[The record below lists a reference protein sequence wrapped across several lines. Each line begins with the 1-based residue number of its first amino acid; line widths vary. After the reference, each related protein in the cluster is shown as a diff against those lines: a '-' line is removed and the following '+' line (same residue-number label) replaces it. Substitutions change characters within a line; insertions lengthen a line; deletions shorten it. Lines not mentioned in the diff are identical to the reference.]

1 MTRLSALE
9 LAGFAAIVAA
19 FVAAMALF
27 DVEPQS
33 WTSFGLL
40 AAFLV
45 LLYAYRTVLRRRRA
59 HG

>member
-1 MTRLSALE
+1 MRLGGLE
-9 LAGFAAIVAA
+9 LLGFVLIVAA
-19 FVAAMALF
+19 FVAVMALL

-33 WTSFGLL
+33 WTSFALL

-45 LLYAYRTVLRRRRA
+45 LLYAYRYLLRRRRA

>member
-1 MTRLSALE
+1 MRLGGFE
-9 LAGFAAIVAA
+9 LLGFVLIVAA
-19 FVAAMALF
+19 FVAVMALL

-33 WTSFGLL
+33 WTSFTLL

-45 LLYAYRTVLRRRRA
+45 LLYAYRYLLRRRRA